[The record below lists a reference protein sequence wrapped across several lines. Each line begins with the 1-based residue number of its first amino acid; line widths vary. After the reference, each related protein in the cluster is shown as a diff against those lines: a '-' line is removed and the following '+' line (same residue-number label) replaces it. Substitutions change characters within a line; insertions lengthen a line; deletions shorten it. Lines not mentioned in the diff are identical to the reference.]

1 MLALGLGYSLMVILL
16 AALRIH
22 GAIDLSWLWVLCPLW
37 LPLTLT
43 GIGFASFIMVKRM
56 E

>member
-1 MLALGLGYSLMVILL
+1 VLALVIGYLLMVILL

-22 GAIDLSWLWVLCPLW
+22 GAIEWSWLWVLCPLW
-37 LPLTLT
+37 LPLVLT
-43 GIGFASFIMVKRM
+43 VIGFASFIIVKRM

>member
-1 MLALGLGYSLMVILL
+1 MLALGIGYSLMAILL

-22 GAIDLSWLWVLCPLW
+22 GAIEWSWLWILCPLW
-37 LPLTLT
+37 LPLILT